1 MSNTKNILK
10 GSIIIIAISFVI
22 SLLSIYKIKLDRPV
36 FLKNYKEVEVTED
49 NNIYS
54 MGTSTIELKYI
65 SNREDKRV
73 VQSIIFKEAPEL
85 NFDAS
90 EQPYDG
96 SMIFYNNSN
105 RTAIDYGRYSI
116 HTIYLNLNSSN
127 DKYDLSKDI
136 ILEEATIFFNDGL
149 TMDVD
154 LGKII
159 LYQKHNIKTPLNW
172 SGTSILSD
180 VSSKSLFDVDEYIEI
195 LKVDSSLFE
204 YSKDLFDF
212 NIGKSDNMDSINTIY
227 NENEQLVFISQF
239 HNINDIERKL
249 YSYDIKPIIYFKDKN
264 GQEFKERVY
273 RNSYN
278 PNFNFIDIYKYLR
291 SKGEI

>member
-1 MSNTKNILK
+1 MNNTKNILK
-10 GSIIIIAISFVI
+10 GAIIIIAISFVI
-22 SLLSIYKIKLDRPV
+22 SLLSIYKIKLDKPA
-36 FLKNYKEVEVTED
+36 FLKNYKEVEITED

-54 MGTSTIELKYI
+54 MGTSTIELKYV

-90 EQPYDG
+90 EQPYNG
-96 SMIFYNNSN
+96 GMIFYNNSN

-159 LYQKHNIKTPLNW
+159 LYQGDFSETPLKFT
-172 SGTSILSD
+172 GTTISND
-180 VSSKSLFDVDEYIEI
+180 GSSQSTFSVKDYIEVS
-195 LKVDSSLFE
+195 KVYSSLFVDTE
-204 YSKDLFDF
+204 DLFDF
-212 NIGKSDNMDSINTIY
+212 NIDKSGYMDPINTIY
-227 NENEQLVFISQF
+227 NKDECLYFTSQF
-239 HNINDIERKL
+239 NNIEDIERKL
-249 YSYDIKPIIYFKDKN
+249 YSYDIKPTIYFKDRS
-264 GQEFKERVY
+264 GKEYEERIY
-273 RNSYN
+273 KIDYN